1 MTFLSN
7 DPNADHNKERK
18 HLRQTFDSMTLICIN
33 VMFLICCL
41 EMVMSVKL
49 EPMTVDEIDNATRIP
64 ISMHDYVILSTLAA
78 VIE

>member
-1 MTFLSN
+1 ML
-7 DPNADHNKERK
+7 
-18 HLRQTFDSMTLICIN
+18 
-33 VMFLICCL
+33 L

-64 ISMHDYVILSTLAA
+64 ISMHDYVILSTLAT